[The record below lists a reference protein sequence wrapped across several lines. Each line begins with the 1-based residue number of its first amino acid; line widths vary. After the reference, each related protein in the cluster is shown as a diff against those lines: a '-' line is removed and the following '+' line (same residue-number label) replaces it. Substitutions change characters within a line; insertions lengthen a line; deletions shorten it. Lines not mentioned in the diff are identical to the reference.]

1 MESKL
6 VKFNLFY
13 FSAIYLC
20 EESVDEATLA
30 ICLKNRAAVHLK
42 EEDYESVISDC
53 TRYSKSVSISI
64 GGSQH
69 TIEYFPTAKEDMLN
83 ISTLFYRSL
92 QLCPNDP
99 KALFRRCQAYE
110 ALDQADKAYVDGR
123 EVCIIYGHIL
133 RGGHYAIASEFTC

>member
-1 MESKL
+1 MESKV

-69 TIEYFPTAKEDMLN
+69 TIDSQGRHVKHFHIILQVS
-83 ISTLFYRSL
+83 STLS
-92 QLCPNDP
+92 
-99 KALFRRCQAYE
+99 
-110 ALDQADKAYVDGR
+110 
-123 EVCIIYGHIL
+123 
-133 RGGHYAIASEFTC
+133 

>member
-1 MESKL
+1 MESKV

-69 TIEYFPTAKEDMLN
+69 TIAKEDMLN

-99 KALFRRCQAYE
+99 KALFRRCQAYV

-123 EVCIIYGHIL
+123 EVCIINGHIL
-133 RGGHYAIASEFTC
+133 PIFHVKNSIRIYLLII

>member
-69 TIEYFPTAKEDMLN
+69 TMPRK
-83 ISTLFYRSL
+83 
-92 QLCPNDP
+92 
-99 KALFRRCQAYE
+99 
-110 ALDQADKAYVDGR
+110 
-123 EVCIIYGHIL
+123 
-133 RGGHYAIASEFTC
+133 TC